1 MHPVFL
7 LTSCYFLLGGA
18 AILRINRRGAPGES
32 TQRWTK
38 FAVYWLIVHAVI
50 LAILAGAG
58 LFVPLAAALVLIG
71 LVELWRAASASAAGP
86 ARILVVALPPYAALA
101 FAFMAFARVTGIPM
115 LLFVYVVVLTF
126 DGFSQ
131 IAGQL
136 LGRHKLA
143 PRISPGKT
151 IEGLAGGLVM
161 AGVTALPLA
170 AWAGVG
176 RGQALALALL
186 VAVSALGGDL
196 AASWVKRACGVKD
209 YGRWIPGHGGLLDRF
224 DSFIAAG
231 SVYWSVVGR

>member
-7 LTSCYFLLGGA
+7 LTSCYFLIGAA

-32 TQRWTK
+32 NERWTK

-50 LAILAGAG
+50 LAILGGAG
-58 LFVPLAAALVLIG
+58 LFVPLAAAMLLIG
-71 LVELWRAASASAAGP
+71 LVELWRAASGCAAGP
-86 ARILVVALPPYAALA
+86 ARILVVALPAYAALG
-101 FAFMAFARVTGIPM
+101 FAFVEFARLTGIPM

-136 LGRHKLA
+136 LGRHKLV

-186 VAVSALGGDL
+186 VAVSALAGDL

-231 SVYWSVVGR
+231 GVYWSVVGR